1 MVKNVSVT
9 SHAVPKQYLKE
20 RMKRH
25 FLEVG
30 GFKCIQN
37 AVNSFVPSFIN
48 DKQVRLFFHD
58 WSSGKLMISEAAKRL
73 AASKEPISMKTLH
86 RAVYDVS
93 SVDAVPLTI
102 IFGIPHVFGGLLP
115 WQSTSTEILTWP
127 SHSSLTESDF
137 GSLLTRFFRITQR
150 WGR

>member
-1 MVKNVSVT
+1 MVKRSVRPGA
-9 SHAVPKQYLKE
+9 S
-20 RMKRH
+20 
-25 FLEVG
+25 F
-30 GFKCIQN
+30 GFHLNQ
-37 AVNSFVPSFIN
+37 
-48 DKQVRLFFHD
+48 
-58 WSSGKLMISEAAKRL
+58 
-73 AASKEPISMKTLH
+73 EPN
-86 RAVYDVS
+86 YDVS

-137 GSLLTRFFRITQR
+137 GSLLTRFLRISQR